1 MQDFVH
7 QPYGL
12 KDPIVNALL
21 THRVSLYIYIHTHIY
36 TPRNKRKHHPTPEKV
51 PITKASGTCMKNL
64 KQIYVYIY
72 ICMYACVYIYTY
84 VYIYICIINI
94 YIYMCI
100 CLYMHTCAFPH
111 IYIYMCVHIIY
122 IYTVCIHIYMY

>member
-21 THRVSLYIYIHTHIY
+21 THRVSLYIYTHTHIY
-36 TPRNKRKHHPTPEKV
+36 TPRNKKKHHPTPEKV

-64 KQIYVYIY
+64 KQIYVCIYIY
-72 ICMYACVYIYTY
+72 MYVCVCIYIYTY
-84 VYIYICIINI
+84 VYIYMY
-94 YIYMCI
+94 YIYVHMSI
-100 CLYMHTCAFPH
+100 YAHMRFST
-111 IYIYMCVHIIY
+111 YIYMCVYILY